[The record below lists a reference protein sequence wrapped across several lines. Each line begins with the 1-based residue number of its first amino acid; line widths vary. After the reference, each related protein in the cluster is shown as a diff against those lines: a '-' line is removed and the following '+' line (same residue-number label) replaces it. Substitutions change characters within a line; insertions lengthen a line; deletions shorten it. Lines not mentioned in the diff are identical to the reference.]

1 MIIYN
6 NTILANLQEQV
17 KLNMDN
23 IKALTDGA
31 LTLGEFGIRVIGQST
46 NVADLPDPA
55 YYPGTQENPPTP
67 EQVTASYG
75 DAFAIGTAEPYTF
88 YIFTR
93 AFSNS
98 LIPQWMNIGP
108 FPAPGP
114 KGDTGATGATGPQ
127 GPKGDKGDKGDRG
140 PAGPAG
146 PAGAVSQFTNDVAG
160 IIKGSDIDGKVY
172 AEADGTGSVKGWDE
186 LKTLGQ
192 TLLTNLNNKLDKDS
206 LWGDPNKY
214 AIYASTQ
221 VSDEVP
227 TSQQKMLFADSS
239 TIYDAQ
245 EPYVMLRDINGR
257 SEIEDPVNVKDIA
270 NKQYVDSQI
279 TTALGDVST
288 ALAAILGV

>member
-23 IKALTDGA
+23 IKALADGA
-31 LTLGEFGIRVIGQST
+31 LTLGEFGIRVIGQSA

-75 DAFAIGTAEPYTF
+75 DAFAIGTQEPYTF

-93 AFSNS
+93 AFDNS
-98 LIPQWMNIGP
+98 LIPQWMNVGV

-114 KGDTGATGATGPQ
+114 KGDTGERGPAGPQ

-146 PAGAVSQFTNDVAG
+146 TVSQFTNSVAG
-160 IIKGSDIDGKVY
+160 SIKGSDIDGKVY
-172 AEADGTGSVKGWDE
+172 AEADGTGSVKGWGE
-186 LKTLGQ
+186 LKTLVQ
-192 TLLTNLNNKLDKDS
+192 TLHTNLNNKVDKDA
-206 LWGDPNKY
+206 LIGDPNKY

-227 TSQQKMLFADSS
+227 ESQEKMLYADSS

-257 SEIEDPVNVKDIA
+257 SEIEDPVGVKDIA

>member
-1 MIIYN
+1 MIIFN

-17 KLNMDN
+17 KLNMEN

-46 NVADLPDPA
+46 NVSDLPDPA

-93 AFSNS
+93 SFSNS
-98 LIPQWMNIGP
+98 LIPQWMNVGV

-114 KGDTGATGATGPQ
+114 KGDTGERGPAGPQ

-146 PAGAVSQFTNDVAG
+146 AVSQFTNDVAG
-160 IIKGSDIDGKVY
+160 VIKGSNVDGKVY
-172 AEADGTGSVKGWDE
+172 AEADGTGSVNGWDE

-192 TLLTNLNNKLDKDS
+192 TLLTNLNNKVDKDS
-206 LWGDPNKY
+206 LIGNPNKY

-227 TSQQKMLFADSS
+227 TSEQKMLFADSS
-239 TIYDAQ
+239 TVYDAQ

-257 SEIEDPVNVKDIA
+257 SEIETPVNEKDIA

-288 ALAAILGV
+288 ALTAILGV

>member
-17 KLNMDN
+17 KLNMNN

-46 NVADLPDPA
+46 NVSDLPDPA

-93 AFSNS
+93 SFSNS
-98 LIPQWMNIGP
+98 LTPQWMNVGV

-114 KGDTGATGATGPQ
+114 KGDTGERGPAGPQ

-146 PAGAVSQFTNDVAG
+146 AVSQFTNNVPG
-160 IIKGSDIDGKVY
+160 VIKGSNVDGKVY
-172 AEADGTGSVKGWDE
+172 AEADGTGSVNGWDE

-192 TLLTNLNNKLDKDS
+192 TLLTNLNNKVDKDA
-206 LWGDPNKY
+206 LIGNPNKY

-227 TSQQKMLFADSS
+227 TSEQKMLFADSA

-245 EPYVMLRDINGR
+245 EPYVMLRDISGR
-257 SEIEDPVNVKDIA
+257 SEIEDPVGVKDIA